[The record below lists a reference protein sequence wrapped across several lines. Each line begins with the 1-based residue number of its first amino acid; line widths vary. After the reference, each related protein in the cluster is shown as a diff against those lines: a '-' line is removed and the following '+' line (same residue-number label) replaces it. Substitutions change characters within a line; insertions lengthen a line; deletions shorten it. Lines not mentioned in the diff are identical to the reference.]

1 MQLNAEHSA
10 VPARFVAPSQHDGNE
25 YVFPRTVDEHVVPAV
40 VVVPVNDTVTA
51 VHDDSHE
58 PATLYP
64 VVLVHVIV
72 FFY

>member
-1 MQLNAEHSA
+1 MLLK
-10 VPARFVAPSQHDGNE
+10 RVADDDDVNE

-40 VVVPVNDTVTA
+40 VVVPVNETVTA
-51 VHDDSHE
+51 LHEFSHE

-64 VVLVHVIV
+64 VVLAHVNT